1 VAEGTEAP
9 YQPNH
14 WRGRPEPLP
23 DEMKGSKIRKRL
35 PNGEFFTVGH
45 VIIRPNDPAPPHD
58 PVPDMR
64 PDRLLE
70 AAGFESAEDW
80 GNSILARRS
89 ADIAHQAMNN
99 GVPPR
104 LRRPIRDNPQA

>member
-9 YQPNH
+9 YRPNV
-14 WRGRPEPLP
+14 WWGRPEPLP
-23 DEMKGSKIRKRL
+23 DEMKGSKIIRQL
-35 PNGEFFTVGH
+35 PNGDIITVGH
-45 VIIRPNDPAPPHD
+45 VMIRPNEPAPPHD

-80 GNSILARRS
+80 GNSILAKKNGEKTYTI
-89 ADIAHQAMNN
+89 DEVDFPGGIA
-99 GVPPR
+99 
-104 LRRPIRDNPQA
+104 